1 MTKHELMLLRLML
14 RLRLRLR
21 LLVVVRAEHGRVGLL
36 RVWAALEMRRCSHVP
51 QLPVRGCSRRSRR

>member
-1 MTKHELMLLRLML
+1 MTKHELM
-14 RLRLRLR
+14 LRLRLR

-36 RVWAALEMRRCSHVP
+36 RLWAALELRRCGHVP